1 MPAQLRD
8 DGDFRVEVV
17 EIEINKFSNVRAVE
31 WIGFGDGCLETWGK
45 QEVRRGLALWGR
57 GGVCSLQQEG
67 DPGVPVS
74 QP

>member
-1 MPAQLRD
+1 MGALVPAQLRD

-45 QEVRRGLALWGR
+45 QEVRD
-57 GGVCSLQQEG
+57 S
-67 DPGVPVS
+67 
-74 QP
+74 